1 MFTFEMFNLHTS
13 CDERKPYFGICKNKD
28 AYQAQSFLSLNPKFP
43 ASTIFCGHTAQ
54 FVSDLV
60 ETSEDMFSHVTTL
73 KSNSVTIVTDGVLV
87 FFLGECLQEKWSLVF
102 ISNLSHNKRK
112 LSIWFPTRSDTNQ
125 AVQSRTR
132 ARGLKFGI

>member
-28 AYQAQSFLSLNPKFP
+28 AYQAQSFPWLNPKFP

-60 ETSEDMFSHVTTL
+60 ETPEDMFSLVADL
-73 KSNSVTIVTDGVLV
+73 KTNSVTEVTVEFLY
-87 FFLGECLQEKWSLVF
+87 FF
-102 ISNLSHNKRK
+102 
-112 LSIWFPTRSDTNQ
+112 
-125 AVQSRTR
+125 
-132 ARGLKFGI
+132 